1 MSEAP
6 TLPDYLRP
14 GLDIVFVGI
23 NPGAYSARVGKY
35 FATPAN
41 RFWRALN
48 RSGVV
53 DADRELGPGDET
65 WLMDAGI
72 GFTDVVKRASG
83 SASDLRAAD
92 LRRWAPLTREKL
104 IDAAPTVVCFN
115 GLMGYRWFMQYAEGA
130 RVKPELG
137 EQPAPLGRSC
147 VFVAPNPS
155 PANAAVSLDAIIGW
169 HRKLGEL
176 RDRLTGE
183 ARG

>member
-48 RSGVV
+48 RSGLV

-104 IDAAPTVVCFN
+104 MDAAPAVVCFN

-137 EQPAPLGRSC
+137 EQPAPLGEQRRRS
-147 VFVAPNPS
+147 VAAACSSRPTRVRPTRRSRWTPS
-155 PANAAVSLDAIIGW
+155 SAGTASSASCA
-169 HRKLGEL
+169 
-176 RDRLTGE
+176 T
-183 ARG
+183 A